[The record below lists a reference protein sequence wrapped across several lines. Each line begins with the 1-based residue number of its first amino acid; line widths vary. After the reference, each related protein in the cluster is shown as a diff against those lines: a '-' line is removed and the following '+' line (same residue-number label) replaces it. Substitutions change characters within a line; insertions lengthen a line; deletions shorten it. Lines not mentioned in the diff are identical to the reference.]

1 MSFDR
6 RKVRVGTVV
15 SDKMDK
21 TVSVEVQ
28 RRRAHPLY
36 GKVIRH
42 RTQFK
47 AHDEENN
54 CRVGDLVRIME
65 VRPLS
70 RTKRWRVVEIM
81 ARQEIAETQPQDI
94 VVDESVAVATAARDS
109 AEAVTAEAAVTV
121 AASEE
126 TAEAAEEEDAPVAEA
141 VAQETAAEDEDAPQA
156 EATAE
161 GTAEAEEE
169 APPAE
174 APVEETAEAKEEG
187 PEAEGTDSGDG
198 PDTDVDKEG

>member
-94 VVDESVAVATAARDS
+94 VVDESVPVATAARDS

>member
-126 TAEAAEEEDAPVAEA
+126 TAEAEEDEAAEAKA
-141 VAQETAAEDEDAPQA
+141 VAQ
-156 EATAE
+156 
-161 GTAEAEEE
+161 
-169 APPAE
+169 
-174 APVEETAEAKEEG
+174 ETAEAKEEG
-187 PEAEGTDSGDG
+187 PEAEGPDSGDG
-198 PDTDVDKEG
+198 PDTDVDKDKEG

>member
-94 VVDESVAVATAARDS
+94 AVDESVAVATAARDS

-121 AASEE
+121 AVAQ
-126 TAEAAEEEDAPVAEA
+126 EAAEEEE
-141 VAQETAAEDEDAPQA
+141 APQA
-156 EATAE
+156 EATA
-161 GTAEAEEE
+161 
-169 APPAE
+169 
-174 APVEETAEAKEEG
+174 EETAEAKEEG
-187 PEAEGTDSGDG
+187 PEAEGPDSCDG
-198 PDTDVDKEG
+198 PDTDVDKDKEG